1 MAEDANMEDHGNGCE
16 GFRLALDR
24 GRDGETPRDAAS
36 AESVRA
42 ARAHAESCAACRD
55 AAAALDAV
63 AARLLERAGP
73 AGAAAPGGL
82 REAVMARVHRGE
94 AVVLELNPFLRRAAV
109 AAAALFVAAT
119 AAAFW
124 QASRGR
130 GIERPDAGI
139 PRDEML
145 AEIVQRGFGPGR

>member
-1 MAEDANMEDHGNGCE
+1 MNDIGNPCE

-24 GRDGETPRDAAS
+24 ARDGESPVDAAS
-36 AESVRA
+36 VEA
-42 ARAHAESCAACRD
+42 ARSHAASCPGCRS

-63 AARLLERAGP
+63 AARLSEIAGP
-73 AGAAAPGGL
+73 ADAAAPPGL
-82 REAVMARVHRGE
+82 RGAVMARVHRGE
-94 AVVLELNPFLRRAAV
+94 AVVLELHPFPRRAAF

-124 QASRGR
+124 QGSRAR
-130 GIERPDAGI
+130 GDERPDAGI

-145 AEIVQRGFGPGR
+145 AEIVQRGFGSGR